1 MHMYGGMYEHVY
13 GICEMI
19 VKLLFHLEFSND
31 GWIILLIFILASLQ
45 FEGVAEIGELFELRN
60 LFQFVIIHLK
70 TEMINYI

>member
-1 MHMYGGMYEHVY
+1 MRMYGGMHKHVY
-13 GICEMI
+13 GICVII

-60 LFQFVIIHLK
+60 ILQFLIIHLK
-70 TEMINYI
+70 TEM